1 MFDPL
6 DMPGNYE
13 TEYSS
18 PSSDSPIE
26 PLVHPKKHLSEEEIA
41 LRIVEM
47 FVSNSKINSVEA
59 VVEHYFFVLDKLK
72 NKGETTTSYSESSYD
87 STEPSYDSDGED
99 VSSNNLDE
107 KDMLT
112 KGEYMSD
119 SDVDNV
125 NKMFD

>member
-6 DMPGNYE
+6 DMPGDYE
-13 TEYSS
+13 TEYSTPNS
-18 PSSDSPIE
+18 ENPIE
-26 PLVHPKKHLSEEEIA
+26 PPIHPKKHLSEEEIA

-47 FVSNSKINSVEA
+47 FVSNSKASSVEA

-87 STEPSYDSDGED
+87 STESSYDSYSPQLSKEP
-99 VSSNNLDE
+99 DE
-107 KDMLT
+107 KDMISE
-112 KGEYMSD
+112 KEFVSD
-119 SDVDNV
+119 SEADEI